1 MSTRK
6 LFIVILLS
14 AIMGGIVSIIGMNYL
29 VLGKVMD
36 RLQSPSK
43 DKISENQTNEASSPI
58 AQAPSET
65 QTKYASAGSGGLPS
79 DNEEAIVEGIYDK
92 LSPAV
97 VNITT
102 VTYAFDFLARAL
114 VPQKDQGSGVVV
126 DEDGHILTNYHVI
139 RPALS
144 RKGEIYV
151 TLANGEIE
159 EATVIGFDEISDL
172 AVIKLKNKPS
182 KTIPHAPL
190 GDSDKVRI
198 GSRAIAIG
206 SPFGLSGT
214 CTVGVISALDRTVFV
229 GTKELE
235 GMIQTDATINP
246 GNSGGPLINSQGEVI
261 GITSTMLT
269 QSGGSEGIGFA
280 IPINIAKRIMSDLVA
295 YGKVR
300 RPYLGIKTFPVVATL
315 AAYLNLPVSEG
326 LLIQQVEFNSPAQKA
341 GLKAGEQAV
350 AFRQFKIY
358 IGGDIITHLNG
369 EKVTNP
375 LEFEKAIRKMDIGDK
390 VILDIMRGNK
400 KMKIEIVLESR
411 V

>member
-1 MSTRK
+1 MSTGK

-36 RLQSPSK
+36 RLQLPSK
-43 DKISENQTNEASSPI
+43 NKISENQSNEASSPI

-102 VTYAFDFLARAL
+102 VRYALDFWAGAL
-114 VPQKDQGSGVVV
+114 VPQKGTGSGVVIDKEGKV
-126 DEDGHILTNYHVI
+126 LTNYHVI
-139 RPALS
+139 QPALS
-144 RKGEIYV
+144 QNGEIYV
-151 TLANGEIE
+151 TFADGEIE
-159 EATVIGFDEISDL
+159 EAQIIGFDEISDL
-172 AVIKLKNKPS
+172 AVIKLKDKPS
-182 KTIPHAPL
+182 RALPNAPL
-190 GDSDKVRI
+190 GDSDKVRV
-198 GSRAIAIG
+198 GSTAIAIG
-206 SPFGLSGT
+206 NPFGLSGT
-214 CTVGVISALDRTVFV
+214 CTLGVISALNRTVYV
-229 GTKELE
+229 GNKELE

-246 GNSGGPLINSQGEVI
+246 GNSGGPLINSKGEVI
-261 GITSTMLT
+261 GITSTILT

-315 AAYLNLPVSEG
+315 ATYLNLPVSEG

-375 LEFEKAIRKMDIGDK
+375 LEFDKAIRKMDIGDK

-411 V
+411 I

>member
-1 MSTRK
+1 MSTGK

-14 AIMGGIVSIIGMNYL
+14 AIMGGIVSIIGTNYL
-29 VLGKVMD
+29 VLGKVID

-43 DKISENQTNEASSPI
+43 DKISENQSNEASSPI

-65 QTKYASAGSGGLPS
+65 QTKYASAGSAGLPS
-79 DNEEAIVEGIYDK
+79 DNEEAIVEGIYDR

-102 VTYAFDFLARAL
+102 VRYALDFWAGAL
-114 VPQKDQGSGVVV
+114 VPQKGTGSGVVIDKEGKV
-126 DEDGHILTNYHVI
+126 LTNYHVI
-139 RPALS
+139 QPALS
-144 RKGEIYV
+144 QNGEIYV
-151 TLANGEIE
+151 TFADGEIE
-159 EATVIGFDEISDL
+159 EAQIIGFDEISDL
-172 AVIKLKNKPS
+172 AVIKLKDKPS
-182 KTIPHAPL
+182 HALPNAPL
-190 GDSDKVRI
+190 GDSDKVRV
-198 GSRAIAIG
+198 GSTAIAIG
-206 SPFGLSGT
+206 NPFGLSGT
-214 CTVGVISALDRTVFV
+214 CTLGVISALNRTVYV
-229 GTKELE
+229 GNKELE

-246 GNSGGPLINSQGEVI
+246 GNSGGPLINSKGEVI
-261 GITSTMLT
+261 GITSTILT

-300 RPYLGIKTFPVVATL
+300 RPYLGIRTFPVVATL
-315 AAYLNLPVSEG
+315 ATYLNLPVSEG

-375 LEFEKAIRKMDIGDK
+375 LEFDKAIRKMDIGDK